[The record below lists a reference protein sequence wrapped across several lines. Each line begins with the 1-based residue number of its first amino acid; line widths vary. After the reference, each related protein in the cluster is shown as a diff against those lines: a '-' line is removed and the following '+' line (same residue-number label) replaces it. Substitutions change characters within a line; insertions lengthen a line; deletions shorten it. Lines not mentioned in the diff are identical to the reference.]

1 MIGRHGPFVK
11 GTRRPLS
18 RGAPV
23 VTNPAPDDALIGDLL
38 VRSRLVTPSQLAE
51 AQRRVQQETVTR
63 PIPMPPAVVPDD
75 AAQIIPFKDPRRGT
89 VMASVKAGEPVDA
102 SDWPR
107 WTDGRV
113 LVLSL
118 DGTSIEDV
126 VQAPANVR
134 PGLFATAQGG
144 FLALAGMPNRASSPS
159 ILSLPSPIQSPAPVQ
174 AGPIDLATS
183 PGGEFILAGNRGTGI
198 VHVIAAASGT
208 QAAALQIR
216 PAGGRK
222 GLGLAV
228 LGRQGWVTDGQ
239 TPRLGIID
247 LTTGKP
253 RFQNFPTGPLG
264 PLGLSPDG
272 QLLYV
277 LFYRTGDE
285 LGLLTVSTAD
295 LRVRHLLNLPGRR
308 SAAAPIEPLRVSPDG
323 QRLNVVV
330 QEGGQA
336 DRHRLLT
343 IDLQKRRLEKDAP
356 LDVLPLTL
364 GHPPVREW
372 LPATPSL
379 TDVLIGMGV
388 VTRAELA
395 RLKDNDPDAG
405 PLDDSRVDPLV
416 VAQLPERMVRS
427 LGMVPLFREDGR
439 LIVAMLDPRDPT
451 GLQLASQL
459 AGGAEPAP
467 VAIAEDQLAR
477 FLTGRY
483 PQLLEQAAALR
494 TGQPPQLP
502 QESAPERPAEEAA
515 PPALVVEPASP
526 QPAWPALQVE
536 DANAAAD
543 PGPADERSVDV
554 WVGDDDA
561 EVLLADPPR
570 RRAVGLAPDGSE
582 TWSQRMPMP
591 AMVRR
596 MPGGNVLLVDL
607 DLGRAI
613 EFDRRNQTEVWGF
626 GGGDAER
633 LKQPRHAS
641 RLANGHTLVV
651 DTGQHRVL
659 EVTPDGQ
666 ITWTYGETGKAG
678 VARGLLFKPTAALR
692 RPDGLTVILDTGNHR
707 VLGIARNGDVLWQ
720 YGNAS
725 SRLGGGQGTGAG
737 QLNDPQ
743 GISLLPDGGLLVC
756 DTGNQRVI
764 ELDGGRQIRW
774 AHRIAPARGG
784 AAARDPYA
792 AERDGQGRT
801 WIAGRGG
808 AVCVDAEGHPLREV
822 SLGAPPASAD
832 VQASEGTPTEMAAG
846 EAAAPESL
854 ASPLPPNLPETFLFA
869 DRSRN
874 RLLEVDRKL
883 QISWQYTGFSG
894 GERQRLAQARYAW
907 RTPQGGTL
915 VADTGNH
922 RIIEI
927 RDNAI
932 VWQFGKM
939 GERGSAPKQL
949 DEPASVER
957 TPQGTFLVADMG
969 NRRVIEVTVS
979 QDVIWRKDNL
989 AAPSHATRLAN
1000 GHVLVTDWGGHA
1012 VYEFDAQGRT
1022 VWAFGQPG
1030 NAGNAHG
1037 QLFHPEHATRL
1048 ANGHTLIADTQNHRV
1063 IELDASGK
1071 LVWQYGGAAACYGR
1085 KGRFQMQM
1093 LTPVLAW
1100 RLESGRTMVHHAG
1113 ANHLVEVDSNHNL
1126 TWHFQLT

>member
-1 MIGRHGPFVK
+1 V
-11 GTRRPLS
+11 S
-18 RGAPV
+18 NPV
-23 VTNPAPDDALIGDLL
+23 PDDALIGDLL

-51 AQRRVQQETVTR
+51 AQRRVQQETVAK

-75 AAQIIPFKDPRRGT
+75 AAQVVPFKDPRRGT
-89 VMASVKAGEPVDA
+89 VMASVKAGDPVGTGG
-102 SDWPR
+102 WPR

-113 LVLSL
+113 LVLSM
-118 DGTSIEDV
+118 DGLAIEDV

-134 PGLFATAQGG
+134 PGLFATPQGG
-144 FLALAGMPNRASSPS
+144 FLALAGVPQRATSPS
-159 ILSLPSPIQSPAPVQ
+159 ILTLPSPIQSPQPEPV
-174 AGPIDLATS
+174 GPIDLATS

-208 QAAALQIR
+208 QAAAVQIR

-239 TPRLGIID
+239 TPRLGVID

-295 LRVRHLLNLPGRR
+295 LRVRHLLNLPGHRAT
-308 SAAAPIEPLRVSPDG
+308 SAPIESFRVSPDG
-323 QRLNVVV
+323 HRLNVIV
-330 QEGGQA
+330 QEGTQA

-343 IDLQKRRLEKDAP
+343 IDLQRRKLEKDAP
-356 LDVLPLTL
+356 LDMLPLTL
-364 GHPPVREW
+364 AHPPVREW
-372 LPATPSL
+372 LPVTPSL

-395 RLKDNDPDAG
+395 RLKDNDPQAG

-439 LIVAMLDPRDPT
+439 LVVAMLDPRDPT
-451 GLQLASQL
+451 GLQLAAQL
-459 AGGAEPAP
+459 AGGAEPTA
-467 VAIAEDQLAR
+467 VVIGEEQLAR

-494 TGQPPQLP
+494 SGQPANPVP
-502 QESAPERPAEEAA
+502 DPPPAKPAEPDMPEPQADILTPPLAA
-515 PPALVVEPASP
+515 WAGMQAEDRSPDTTDVASE
-526 QPAWPALQVE
+526 VH
-536 DANAAAD
+536 
-543 PGPADERSVDV
+543 SVDA
-554 WVGDDDA
+554 WVDQDA
-561 EVLLADPPR
+561 SEVLLADPPR

-596 MPGGNVLLVDL
+596 VPGGNVLLVDL
-607 DLGRAI
+607 DLGRVI

-633 LKQPRHAS
+633 LRQPRHAS

-659 EVTPDGQ
+659 EVTPVGSVV
-666 ITWTYGETGKAG
+666 WSYGETGKAG
-678 VARGLLFKPTAALR
+678 VARGLLFKPGAALR

-707 VLGIARNGDVLWQ
+707 ILGIDAQGEVLWQ

-743 GISLLPDGGLLVC
+743 GIALLPEGGLLVC
-756 DTGNQRVI
+756 DTGNQRVL

-808 AVCVDAEGHPLREV
+808 AVCVDAEGRPARELN
-822 SLGAPPASAD
+822 LGAPSSPGEVSQPESPAPEVQPREAPAPETQASA
-832 VQASEGTPTEMAAG
+832 
-846 EAAAPESL
+846 
-854 ASPLPPNLPETFLFA
+854 LPPNLPETFLFA
-869 DRSRN
+869 DRSRH
-874 RLLEVDRKL
+874 RLLEVNRKL
-883 QISWQYTGFSG
+883 QVSWQYTGLSG

-915 VADTGNH
+915 VADTGHH

-939 GERGSAPKQL
+939 GERGAAPKQL

-957 TPQGTFLVADMG
+957 TNQGTFLVADMG
-969 NRRVIEVTVS
+969 NRRVVEVTVS
-979 QDVIWRKDNL
+979 QDVVWRKDNL
-989 AAPSHATRLAN
+989 AAPSHATRLPN

-1063 IELDASGK
+1063 LELDPSGK
-1071 LVWQYGGAAACYGR
+1071 FVWQYGGAPACYGR

-1100 RLESGRTMVHHAG
+1100 RLDSGRTMVHHAG
-1113 ANHLVEVDSNHNL
+1113 ANHLVEVDGSHNL